1 MCIDRI
7 DPDATDLR
15 PLKHGLFSNSHNLI
29 QLLLED
35 IVFVVALDY
44 VREVGDE
51 GLDVFGDN

>member
-1 MCIDRI
+1 MCIDGI

-15 PLKHGLFSNSHNLI
+15 PLKHGLFRNGHNLI